1 LQPLHKKLWKGEIIT
16 SLSLN
21 EYNTQKLREKY
32 IRVLAASEDSTK
44 KAKELADDLFA
55 LDLTV
60 YSQSYSFDSLVYSAF
75 AQSKLDKN
83 VVLHPEQLEIIK
95 QMEKNDALIVSAPTS
110 FGKTFCA
117 FEYIARHLPRNIV
130 LIVPTLALIDEY
142 LGKLIRKY
150 NDTFQIY
157 KVYTQLD
164 PEKCYDF
171 DRNNIFILTHDRVV
185 QESSHEII
193 KSIDLLVI
201 DEVYKLETDK
211 ADDRVLVL
219 NMAYYHLAKMAK
231 RYILLAPFIQ
241 KIEDIEI
248 LEKKPAFYNTEYSPV
263 VNEVIPVDILSHKDR
278 NSQCKDLLQRIPE
291 EEKTLIYF
299 PTVVGIYK
307 YINDI
312 LSEEPLLP
320 ELEPSIRYFV
330 EWAKDEIH
338 EDWCVTKA
346 LERGYVIHNGQMPL
360 GTRMFQ
366 LNLYEK
372 NDNYNRLFC
381 TSTLLEGVNT
391 TAKNIIITKPS
402 RLSDRN
408 NNTKDFTAFDFYN
421 LVGRTGRLNQHFIG
435 KAYYLKAPTD
445 PPYEKIAAIRSIKF
459 ELTDDSKDVD
469 IQKGDIQNHPDYL
482 AFLSGLGITHDDYL
496 KNIGSHLRF
505 DTVLD
510 IYNRYTEKKA
520 EIIAELRSLHT
531 IKIYG
536 RNKLIVLLYYICEGK
551 NNKLRAN
558 LINNLIH
565 RNRPKIKTV
574 VEAAL
579 EYYAT
584 SGLDY
589 IISEAINLKM
599 SYIEHQFYGKVQI
612 VKYFMQIEGVSK
624 DFINVLEYKVLGAI
638 EQLYFTNSKQRKM
651 LLDIGVYER
660 DVEPIIRV
668 IGGDYEDAFS
678 MKKLLKDNLS
688 NLQHIS
694 YISRYIINNL

>member
-95 QMEKNDALIVSAPTS
+95 QIEENDALIVSAPTS

-130 LIVPTLALIDEY
+130 LIVPTLALIEEY

-150 NDTFQIY
+150 NSIFKAY
-157 KVYTQLD
+157 KVHTQLD
-164 PEKCYDF
+164 SEKSYDF
-171 DRNNIFILTHDRVV
+171 ECYNIFILTHDRVV
-185 QESSHEII
+185 QENSYEII
-193 KSIDLLVI
+193 QSIDLLVI

-211 ADDRVLVL
+211 ANDRVLVL

-231 RYILLAPFIQ
+231 RYILLAPFIR
-241 KIEDIEI
+241 KVEDIEI
-248 LEKKPAFYNTEYSPV
+248 LEKRPVFYNTEYSPV
-263 VNEVIPVDILSHKDR
+263 VNEIIPIDILSHKDR
-278 NSQCKDLLQRIPE
+278 NSQCKSLLHRIPE
-291 EEKTLIYF
+291 GEKTLIYF
-299 PTVVGIYK
+299 PTVTGIYK
-307 YINDI
+307 YIN
-312 LSEEPLLP
+312 SEFSAEPLLP
-320 ELEPSIRYFV
+320 ELEPSIKYFV

-338 EDWCVTKA
+338 ENWCVTKA

-366 LNLYEK
+366 LNLYER
-372 NDNYNRLFC
+372 NENYNRLFC

-391 TAKNIIITKPS
+391 TAENIIITKPS
-402 RLSDRN
+402 RMSDADN
-408 NNTKDFTAFDFYN
+408 NNNDFTAFDFFN
-421 LVGRTGRLNQHFIG
+421 LVGRTGRLNQHLIG

-445 PPYEKIAAIRSIKF
+445 PPYERIAAIRSIKF

-482 AFLSGLGITHDDYL
+482 SFLSGLGITHEDYL
-496 KNIGSHLRF
+496 KSIGSHLRF
-505 DTVLD
+505 DTVLS
-510 IYNRYTEKKA
+510 IHNRYTEKKS
-520 EIIAELRSLHT
+520 EILAELRAFHT
-531 IKIYG
+531 KKIHG
-536 RNKLIVLLYYICEGK
+536 RNQLVVLLYYVCEGENDK
-551 NNKLRAN
+551 FRAN
-558 LINNLIH
+558 LLNNLIH
-565 RNRPKIKTV
+565 RRRPKVKTV
-574 VEAAL
+574 VDKAL
-579 EYYAT
+579 EYYA
-584 SGLDY
+584 SRGLDH
-589 IISEAINLKM
+589 IISTAISLKM
-599 SYIEHQFYGKVQI
+599 SYIEHQFYGKVGI
-612 VKYFMQIEGVSK
+612 VKYFMQMENITNN
-624 DFINVLEYKVLGAI
+624 FIDILDSKVLGAI

-651 LLDIGVYER
+651 LLDIGIYER
-660 DVEPIIRV
+660 DVESIIRV
-668 IGGDYEDAFS
+668 IGLSYEDAFS
-678 MKKLLKDNLS
+678 LKKLLQDNSS

-694 YISRYIINNL
+694 FISRYIINNL